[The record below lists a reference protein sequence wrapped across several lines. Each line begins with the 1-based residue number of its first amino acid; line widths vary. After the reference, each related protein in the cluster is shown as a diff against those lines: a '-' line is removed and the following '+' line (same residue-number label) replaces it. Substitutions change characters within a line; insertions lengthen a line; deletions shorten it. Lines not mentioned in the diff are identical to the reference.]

1 MSLGLFEESRK
12 SNSSSQPAK
21 SHRLFLMATCRTQR
35 APIGETA

>member
-12 SNSSSQPAK
+12 SSSSQPAK